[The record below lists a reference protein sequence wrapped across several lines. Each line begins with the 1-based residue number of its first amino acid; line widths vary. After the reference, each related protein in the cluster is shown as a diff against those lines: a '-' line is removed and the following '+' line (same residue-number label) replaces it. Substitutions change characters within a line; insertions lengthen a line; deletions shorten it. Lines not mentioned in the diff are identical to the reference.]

1 MCALVLGFLDA
12 ILILL
17 YLVHQIRFDG
27 DLILFHRVHGVSSI
41 PFFDYSVRR
50 ISLSDKFEALRSTQR
65 RVHRTSLDTQLQIR
79 VMRMTTSF

>member
-27 DLILFHRVHGVSSI
+27 DLILFHRVNGVSSI

-50 ISLSDKFEALRSTQR
+50 ISLSDKFEARNVECIVLVSTRSYK
-65 RVHRTSLDTQLQIR
+65 
-79 VMRMTTSF
+79 FA